1 MNTLEVSVY
10 ADFFLENLYW
20 VVALIVIA
28 FVVLFALIDRAH
40 EKKAE
45 LGSYSNEAEDKYIQ
59 ALGGR
64 DNVSYHELI
73 GSRIVVK
80 LVDYSK
86 LNQEMLKEAGVTG
99 FIEKSDQITLVIKD
113 NAALTYQHLFPED
126 EKR

>member
-1 MNTLEVSVY
+1 MNTLDVILA

-28 FVVLFALIDRAH
+28 FILFYVLIDHAH

-45 LGSYSNEAEDKYIQ
+45 AKSVSSEVDNKYIE
-59 ALGGR
+59 ALGGK
-64 DNVSYHELI
+64 DNITYHELI

-86 LNQEMLKEAGVTG
+86 VNQDLLKQAGVSG
-99 FIEKSDQITLVIKD
+99 FIEKSDQITLVIKE
-113 NAALTYQHLFPED
+113 NAALTYQHIFPE
-126 EKR
+126 